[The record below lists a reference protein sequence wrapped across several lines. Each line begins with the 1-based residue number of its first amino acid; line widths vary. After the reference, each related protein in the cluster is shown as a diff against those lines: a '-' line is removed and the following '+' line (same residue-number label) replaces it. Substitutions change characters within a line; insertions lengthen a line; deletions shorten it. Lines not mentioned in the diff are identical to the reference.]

1 MHPMICPTLTPSA
14 PSRLLRRGAAL
25 VSGLLMSGLLMSGLL
40 MSGLLMSG
48 ASWAQASPAQSNQVS
63 TAPGQTAA
71 DVALDHVPAGISFE
85 QFLLA
90 LYRQN
95 PQLLAAGSL
104 QALPAGAA
112 LILPTAAQAGAVAP
126 DQARAQLL
134 ALRRPTTP
142 PTASPAEPLAAN
154 PQASQSQ
161 APQDAASQ
169 AGMGDASAASPAPVA
184 NMPAASPA
192 GASATGLPVDP
203 LLIILGG
210 GALLVAL
217 LLAFRRPDPA
227 PVAPISQR
235 QEPKTQAASRPQTG
249 PSATVQS
256 PERLRPSLPISAD
269 QRRPDQAAP
278 TAAPKVAAPPPPS
291 MAPPPPAAPA
301 GLSELGTLPSL
312 DLGSPASPAPA
323 PKDLIKP
330 QAAQAGAPAAI
341 APGPLDLSGISL
353 DLPPRS

>member
-1 MHPMICPTLTPSA
+1 MHPMICLLLSPCA
-14 PSRLLRRGAAL
+14 PSRLLRQGAA
-25 VSGLLMSGLLMSGLL
+25 LMSGLLMSGLL
-40 MSGLLMSG
+40 VPGT
-48 ASWAQASPAQSNQVS
+48 SWAQTSPAQPNQVS
-63 TAPGQTAA
+63 AAPGQTAA

-95 PQLLAAGSL
+95 PQLLAAGPL
-104 QALPAGAA
+104 QALPTGAA
-112 LILPTAAQAGAVAP
+112 LTLPSAAQAGAVAP

-134 ALRRPTTP
+134 ALRRATPAVPTTA
-142 PTASPAEPLAAN
+142 ASAEPV
-154 PQASQSQ
+154 ASG
-161 APQDAASQ
+161 PQDAASPSTV
-169 AGMGDASAASPAPVA
+169 ADAPATLPAPVA

-203 LLIILGG
+203 LLIIFGG

-227 PVAPISQR
+227 SAAPISQR
-235 QEPKTQAASRPQTG
+235 QERKTQAAHRPQTG
-249 PSATVQS
+249 PIATVQA

-269 QRRPDQAAP
+269 QRRSDQTAHTAP
-278 TAAPKVAAPPPPS
+278 TVAAPPPS
-291 MAPPPPAAPA
+291 NSPPPPAAPT
-301 GLSELGTLPSL
+301 GLSELGALPSL

-323 PKDLIKP
+323 PKELIKP
-330 QAAQAGAPAAI
+330 QSAQAGAPAAI

>member
-1 MHPMICPTLTPSA
+1 MHPMIFPTLTPSA

-25 VSGLLMSGLLMSGLL
+25 VSGLL

-112 LILPTAAQAGAVAP
+112 LILPTAAQAGAVDP

-134 ALRRPTTP
+134 ALRRATTP
-142 PTASPAEPLAAN
+142 PTASPAEPVAAN
-154 PQASQSQ
+154 PQVSQSP
-161 APQDAASQ
+161 ATQDAASQ

-184 NMPAASPA
+184 NMPAVSPA

-203 LLIILGG
+203 LLIIFGG

-227 PVAPISQR
+227 PAAPISQS
-235 QEPKTQAASRPQTG
+235 QERKTQAASRPQTG
-249 PSATVQS
+249 PSATVQA

-269 QRRPDQAAP
+269 PRRPGQAAP
-278 TAAPKVAAPPPPS
+278 TAAPKVAAPPPS

-312 DLGSPASPAPA
+312 DLGNPASPAPA
-323 PKDLIKP
+323 PKELIKP
-330 QAAQAGAPAAI
+330 QSAQAGAPAAI